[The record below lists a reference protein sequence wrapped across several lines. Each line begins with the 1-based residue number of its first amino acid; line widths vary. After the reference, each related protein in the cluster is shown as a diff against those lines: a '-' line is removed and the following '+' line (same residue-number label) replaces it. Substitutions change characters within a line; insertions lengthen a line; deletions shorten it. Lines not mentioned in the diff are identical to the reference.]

1 MLKSFDTA
9 RDIVNQLST
18 VNEVVVFGAGIF
30 TGSATTTGEINVKRF
45 NHWISGS
52 GASGSFYHSLYNQN
66 ATSSLA
72 VELVN
77 ITFGYSHSS
86 SFFVSQSQAGLFDNA
101 TNPNEKNR
109 IYRLFAKQLLG
120 SEEKFFQI
128 DGENRHELVFFALR
142 RSQYKDEI
150 KKGTVSLRMMNS
162 GSGNGI
168 GASQGPRENSVFDEQ
183 VFSDQDA
190 TSQFQRSERG
200 DFANIASGSLVG
212 GQVYYQA
219 GIIVA
224 IPEIVSNTSSLAT
237 NVGNAWSGSAADE
250 QDYTAMVV
258 SGGLSGTLDN
268 LIDSIRYRV
277 LNLSVVNQSNLHSTF
292 YFCRALNDEFNY
304 SSNPTFIDSG
314 GRIIVT
320 SGSTDLSTRTYI
332 TKVGLLGE
340 NSETLAVASLSQ
352 PLKKTPD
359 SELLIK
365 VRLDY

>member
-1 MLKSFDTA
+1 MLKSFDSA

-18 VNEVVVFGAGIF
+18 VNEVVVFSAAIL
-30 TGSATTTGEINVKRF
+30 TGSATNTGELNIKRF
-45 NHWISGS
+45 NHWVSGS
-52 GASGSFYHSLYNQN
+52 SSGSFYHALYNQN
-66 ATSSLA
+66 FTSSLA
-72 VELVN
+72 VELANV
-77 ITFGYSHSS
+77 TFGYSHSS
-86 SFFVSQSQAGLFDNA
+86 SFFVSRSFQGTEFGHA
-101 TNPNEKNR
+101 TNALEKNR

-120 SEEKFFQI
+120 DDEKFFEI
-128 DGENRHELVFFALR
+128 DGQNRHELIFIALR

-150 KKGTVSLRMMNS
+150 KKGTVSLRMMFS
-162 GSGNGI
+162 GTGNGAGPLL
-168 GASQGPRENSVFDEQ
+168 GARENSVFDERI
-183 VFSDQDA
+183 FTDEDA
-190 TSQFQRSERG
+190 ISQFERSERG
-200 DFANIASGSLVG
+200 DVANLTTGSIVG
-212 GQVYYQA
+212 GRIFYQA
-219 GIIVA
+219 GVLVGV
-224 IPEIVSNTSSLAT
+224 PEIISNTSSVDD
-237 NVGNAWSGSAADE
+237 NVGNAWSGSSADA
-250 QDYTAMVV
+250 YSYGNLVV

-268 LIDSIRYRV
+268 LLDGIRYRI
-277 LNLSVVNQSNLHSTF
+277 LNLSIVNQSNLHSTF

-304 SSNPTFIDSG
+304 SSNPTFIDAG